1 LIFVPGGS
9 GDCQLFY
16 SLGELLRVSF
26 EPMLKR
32 FFNLVLVLVLGIS
45 LTACGG
51 GQGPSTGVIE
61 RAIALTVEAPQQS
74 LAQQLRLEAPSA
86 KELGVSR
93 VRVEETA
100 MEPIEGGPA
109 YHLKGRYK
117 LTYPQSDRKVTQE
130 DLLFEV
136 RLKPQKVGKEVR
148 WQLATE
154 SGNVDRSWKL
164 RPVPKS

>member
-1 LIFVPGGS
+1 VPGGS

-16 SLGELLRVSF
+16 SLGELRRVSF

-61 RAIALTVEAPQQS
+61 RAIALTVEASQQG
-74 LAQQLRLEAPSA
+74 LAQQLRLVVPTA
-86 KELGVSR
+86 KVLEVSQ
-93 VRVEETA
+93 VRVDETA
-100 MEPIEGGPA
+100 SEQIEGGAA
-109 YHLKGRYK
+109 YRLKGRYR
-117 LTYPQSDRKVTQE
+117 LGYPQSDRKVTQA
-130 DLLFEV
+130 DLPFEV

-148 WQLATE
+148 WQLATA
-154 SGNVDRSWKL
+154 SGNISRPWKL